1 MRFAVTPL
9 TTVSVGVELERDRF
23 DTSTI
28 RDSNS
33 WRILPAAEFAPD
45 AVITGRVAAG
55 FRHFDPRDPRVEG
68 FQRLRGIGERDLHP
82 AGDDAVHGR
91 RDA

>member
-55 FRHFDPRDPRVEG
+55 FRHFDPRDARVEA
-68 FQRLRGIGERDLHP
+68 FERLRGIGERDLHA
-82 AGDDAVHGR
+82 AGHDAVHGR